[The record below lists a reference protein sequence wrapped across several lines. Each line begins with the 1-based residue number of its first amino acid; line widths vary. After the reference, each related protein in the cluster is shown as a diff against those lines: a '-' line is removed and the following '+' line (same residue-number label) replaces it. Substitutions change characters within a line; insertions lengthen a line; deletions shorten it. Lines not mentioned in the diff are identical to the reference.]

1 MKLVG
6 IVGIIGIIVVAVLL
20 LSRSSAVA
28 FDEITEKDLKEK
40 MAKGGVVL
48 LDVRENDEVANCKIP
63 KSIHIPLAEVN
74 RRFKELDPQ
83 KEIVVYCAAGVRS
96 ARASKIL
103 DNAGFKN
110 VKNLKGGIRNWAA
123 SGGAVEGP
131 CK

>member
-1 MKLVG
+1 MK
-6 IVGIIGIIVVAVLL
+6 IVGIIGIIVVVAVIL
-20 LSRSSAVA
+20 LSRGLVFAY
-28 FDEITEKDLKEK
+28 DEITEKELKEK

-63 KSIHIPLAEVN
+63 ESIHIPLAEVN
-74 RRFKELDPQ
+74 ARFKELDPQ

-103 DNAGFKN
+103 DGAGFKK
-110 VKNLKGGIRNWAA
+110 VKNLKGGIGRWIA
-123 SGGAVEGP
+123 SGGTVIGS

>member
-1 MKLVG
+1 MK
-6 IVGIIGIIVVAVLL
+6 IVGIIGIIVVVAVIL
-20 LSRSSAVA
+20 LSRGLVFAY
-28 FDEITEKDLKEK
+28 DEITEKELKEK

-63 KSIHIPLAEVN
+63 ESIHIPLAEVN
-74 RRFKELDPQ
+74 ARFKELDPQ

-110 VKNLKGGIRNWAA
+110 VKNLKGGIGRWVA
-123 SGGAVEGP
+123 SGGTVVGQ

>member
-1 MKLVG
+1 MK
-6 IVGIIGIIVVAVLL
+6 IVGIIGIIIIVAVVL
-20 LSRSSAVA
+20 LSRGLVFAYG
-28 FDEITEKDLKEK
+28 EITEKELKEK

-63 KSIHIPLAEVN
+63 ESIHIPLAEVGT
-74 RRFKELDPQ
+74 RFKELDPQ

-110 VKNLKGGIRNWAA
+110 VKNLKGGIGRWMA
-123 SGGAVEGP
+123 SGGTVVGQ

>member
-1 MKLVG
+1 MK
-6 IVGIIGIIVVAVLL
+6 IVGIIGIIVVVAVIL
-20 LSRSSAVA
+20 LSRGLVFAY
-28 FDEITEKDLKEK
+28 DEITEKELKEK

-63 KSIHIPLAEVN
+63 ESIHIPLAEVN
-74 RRFKELDPQ
+74 ARFKELDPQ

-110 VKNLKGGIRNWAA
+110 VKNLKGGIGRWMA
-123 SGGAVEGP
+123 SGGTVVGP

>member
-1 MKLVG
+1 MKVLGV
-6 IVGIIGIIVVAVLL
+6 IFIILIAVVL
-20 LSRSSAVA
+20 LSRGLIFAYA
-28 FDEITEKDLKEK
+28 YNEITDQELKEK

-74 RRFKELDPQ
+74 TRLKELDPQ

-96 ARASKIL
+96 ARAYKIL
-103 DNAGFKN
+103 DGAGFKK
-110 VKNLKGGIRNWAA
+110 VKNLKGGISRWVS

>member
-1 MKLVG
+1 MK
-6 IVGIIGIIVVAVLL
+6 IVGIIGIIIVVAVIL
-20 LSRSSAVA
+20 LSRGLVFAY
-28 FDEITEKDLKEK
+28 DEITEKELKEK

-63 KSIHIPLAEVN
+63 ESIHIPLAEVN
-74 RRFKELDPQ
+74 ARFKELDPQ

-103 DNAGFKN
+103 DGAGFKK
-110 VKNLKGGIRNWAA
+110 VKNLKGGIGNWIA
-123 SGGAVEGP
+123 SGGKVIGP

>member
-1 MKLVG
+1 MKVLGV
-6 IVGIIGIIVVAVLL
+6 ILIILVAVVLL
-20 LSRSSAVA
+20 NRNLVFAY
-28 FDEITEKDLKEK
+28 DEITDKELKEK
-40 MAKGGVVL
+40 MAKGGVTL
-48 LDVRENDEVANCKIP
+48 LDVREDDEVANCKIP

-74 RRFKELDPQ
+74 RRLKELDPQ

-103 DNAGFKN
+103 DGAGFKK
-110 VKNLKGGIRNWAA
+110 VKNLKGGISKWVS